1 MIVSNAEFNEHSLIF
16 TEMDNYIPHTF
27 RLGTFELNF
36 TGQITVYLYIIIY
49 IAHMLLQISNRIIRL
64 RQVCIK
70 YTPYQ
75 HSLLA
80 SLPAPQTR
88 IPTP

>member
-36 TGQITVYLYIIIY
+36 TGQIAVYLHIIIY
-49 IAHMLLQISNRIIRL
+49 IAHMLLQ
-64 RQVCIK
+64 
-70 YTPYQ
+70 
-75 HSLLA
+75 
-80 SLPAPQTR
+80 
-88 IPTP
+88 